1 MDIFDNSKLA
11 ALLRTTVITTEQKET
26 IVKALVVEIQMIF
39 HLSSLIGSVRNNIL
53 KIREL

>member
-11 ALLRTTVITTEQKET
+11 ALLRTTVITIEQKET
-26 IVKALVVEIQMIF
+26 IVEALVVEIQMSF